1 MPEAGSER
9 MLVSRI
15 EEGTVID
22 HIPDWRADTVSR
34 VLRLD
39 KLARMQADVSVVI
52 LQNVASK
59 HLGRKDII
67 KIDRWHVD
75 EKDADILC
83 LVFPDIT
90 VNYIDEGKVSKY
102 IPKVP
107 DAIEGRIRCPEL
119 NCISNTER
127 EPVTPRFAT
136 LKKERLL
143 QCHYCDALLAFDSVP
158 EHVRS

>member
-1 MPEAGSER
+1 MGATERDR
-9 MLVSRI
+9 MLVSKI

-39 KLARMQADVSVVI
+39 KLARMQADVSVVM

-67 KIDRWHVD
+67 KIDSWHVD
-75 EKDADILC
+75 ERDADILC

-90 VNYIDEGKVSKY
+90 VNYIDEGKVAKY
-102 IPKVP
+102 APKVP

-119 NCISNTER
+119 NCISNAER
-127 EPVTPRFAT
+127 EPVVSRFVT

-143 QCHYCDALLAFDSVP
+143 QCQYCDALLGFDRVP
-158 EHVRS
+158 EHVRT